1 MGTNRPHKQTSLWCS
16 RNKQKNLPR
25 AQCAPMANRV
35 NPNNFLRKCVRN
47 VALQKSA
54 VEISEAHSAILKK
67 CAVDG
72 FRSAH
77 HYLRSTHWSFVL
89 DGLSDKWEVCI
100 DLSEVRTDR
109 YQRNFDFWE
118 LHNDLWERQ
127 RHLRS
132 VHWSS
137 WSAHD
142 VQEGRNDVEQ
152 VHTIKFRS
160 AKWSS

>member
-1 MGTNRPHKQTSLWCS
+1 MGTNRPHKIDLTLMFP
-16 RNKQKNLPR
+16 KQAKES
-25 AQCAPMANRV
+25 APMANRV

-54 VEISEAHSAILKK
+54 VEISEVRSAILKK
-67 CAVDG
+67 RAVDV

-77 HYLRSTHWSFVL
+77 HYLRRTHWSFVL

-118 LHNDLWERQ
+118 LHSDLWERQ

-132 VHWSS
+132 EYWSS

-142 VQEGRNDVEQ
+142 VQEGRNDV
-152 VHTIKFRS
+152 
-160 AKWSS
+160 

>member
-1 MGTNRPHKQTSLWCS
+1 MGTNRPHKIDLTLMFPQQAKES
-16 RNKQKNLPR
+16 
-25 AQCAPMANRV
+25 APMANRV

-54 VEISEAHSAILKK
+54 VEISEVRSAILKK
-67 CAVDG
+67 RAVDV

-77 HYLRSTHWSFVL
+77 HYLRRTHWSFVL

-118 LHNDLWERQ
+118 LHSDLWERQ

-132 VHWSS
+132 EYWSS

-142 VQEGRNDVEQ
+142 VQEGRNDV
-152 VHTIKFRS
+152 
-160 AKWSS
+160 